1 MLCSDVCWEWKSD
14 YLQRQD
20 IKKSI
25 WSREAIEAHTEKD
38 REMIVLL
45 MFVCSRESVGGGIC
59 QKEKKKTEVCK

>member
-25 WSREAIEAHTEKD
+25 WSREAIEAHTEED
-38 REMIVLL
+38 TEMIVLL
-45 MFVCSRESVGGGIC
+45 MFVCSRESVGGGDLS
-59 QKEKKKTEVCK
+59 KTEKQE